1 MKDLNKNDEVGVLIK
16 SMNLLVCL
24 AEAPLTVVELSDRT
38 GISKPT
44 IYRILHTLDSGGF
57 VVRDQDNR
65 KYILGP
71 ALIGLGRA
79 TRNSAD
85 LIRYARPTLTELSK
99 KYNETVNLGVL
110 SYGKVIYLSTLES
123 RQQLRVTVPM
133 TIENNAHTTALGKAI
148 LSSMEEEP
156 ALKIISSMYAAK
168 ANQTSRYSESEFIEH
183 IRSCKTQGFAIDNE
197 DDAIGFRCVAA
208 PMFNSSGVPIAAISI
223 SAPTSRVSL
232 EELMKI
238 GVDLAAICNNLK
250 RTNPPHF

>member
-85 LIRYARPTLTELSK
+85 LIRYARPTLSELSK

-133 TIENNAHTTALGKAI
+133 TIENNAHTTAQ
-148 LSSMEEEP
+148 E
-156 ALKIISSMYAAK
+156 
-168 ANQTSRYSESEFIEH
+168 
-183 IRSCKTQGFAIDNE
+183 QGNL
-197 DDAIGFRCVAA
+197 
-208 PMFNSSGVPIAAISI
+208 
-223 SAPTSRVSL
+223 TVSNRL
-232 EELMKI
+232 F
-238 GVDLAAICNNLK
+238 C
-250 RTNPPHF
+250 

>member
-156 ALKIISSMYAAK
+156 ALKLYLPCMQLKPIKQVDIPNRNSLNIFDHVKRKVLQLIMK
-168 ANQTSRYSESEFIEH
+168 M
-183 IRSCKTQGFAIDNE
+183 TQ
-197 DDAIGFRCVAA
+197 
-208 PMFNSSGVPIAAISI
+208 
-223 SAPTSRVSL
+223 
-232 EELMKI
+232 
-238 GVDLAAICNNLK
+238 
-250 RTNPPHF
+250 